1 LTRRRSSGLPSA
13 SADIAAHFVEEPS
26 RSCGGRSVSEIV
38 PETDRL
44 RLPRRAVTIRVTV
57 VIPVKNEERNLP
69 RCLAALSR
77 FAEVIVVDSGSTDGT
92 QDIACQG
99 GARLVEFRWNGRYP
113 KKRNWVLI
121 NYRLEND
128 WVLFL
133 DADEFVDDQFCNE
146 VAAAIASG
154 QHNGYWLNYTNYF
167 LGRRLKY
174 GVPQRKLALFRVGS
188 GLYERIDEDRWTTLD
203 MEVHEHPIVNGSV
216 GEIQTPIEHNDFRG
230 IEKFIDRHRD
240 YARWEARRI
249 LLFKRLGGFDGVH
262 LTPRQRFKYRN
273 LMSWWYPWFYF
284 LYAYAVKLGVLD
296 GTAGFQY
303 AFYKSWYFLTIR
315 LMARE
320 FCNTG
325 DV

>member
-1 LTRRRSSGLPSA
+1 MSQELG
-13 SADIAAHFVEEPS
+13 V
-26 RSCGGRSVSEIV
+26 SVIDTA
-38 PETDRL
+38 PETGD
-44 RLPRRAVTIRVTV
+44 PEVTRAADDVAVTV
-57 VIPVKNEERNLP
+57 VVPVKNEEGNLP

-77 FAEVIVVDSGSTDGT
+77 FAEVIVVDSGSTDRT
-92 QDIACQG
+92 QEITRQA
-99 GARLVEFRWNGRYP
+99 GATLVEFRWDGRYP

-121 NYRLEND
+121 NHRLANE

-154 QHNGYWLNYTNYF
+154 QHNGYWLNYSNYF

-188 GLYERIDEDRWTTLD
+188 GLYERVDEDHWTTLD

-216 GEIQTPIEHNDFRG
+216 GEIQAPIEHNDFRG
-230 IEKFIDRHRD
+230 IEKFLDRHRD
-240 YARWEARRI
+240 YARWESRRI
-249 LLFKRLGGFDGVH
+249 LLFKRLGGPRGVH

-273 LMSWWYPWFYF
+273 LTSWWYPWFYF

-320 FCNTG
+320 LCNTG